1 MVSFFFVFLQIE
13 KVKNKNKKGDMKKQ
27 GLLFVLLALT
37 ACASAQNTFS
47 KDYGIVGEGEDKV
60 YIANNI
66 RDYYVDVEDFFDT
79 TYLLAFDLITGKK
92 DTLMSFETASY
103 TGMGF
108 IDFSYYES
116 KIVLF
121 SVTEGRAGSSLYFID
136 VYNDRVEMIADG
148 IVSDDKGDPKIYV
161 KDGRLYFTRLICI
174 NEAEARDEASKEF
187 FEKEFSIRL
196 IQ

>member
-108 IDFSYYES
+108 YRLF
-116 KIVLF
+116 VL
-121 SVTEGRAGSSLYFID
+121 RIQNSSFF
-136 VYNDRVEMIADG
+136 R
-148 IVSDDKGDPKIYV
+148 
-161 KDGRLYFTRLICI
+161 DGRTCGELAVFHRRL
-174 NEAEARDEASKEF
+174 
-187 FEKEFSIRL
+187 
-196 IQ
+196 Q